1 MKLLVALKKKV
12 KISIQFKMMW
22 MKIKNFQRN
31 MKKFCKVLKKEIK
44 TVNGGKKIK
53 YRKDF

>member
-1 MKLLVALKKKV
+1 
-12 KISIQFKMMW
+12 MMW

-53 YRKDF
+53 YRKDFYKK